1 MFRIAATTAV
11 HQATDASDA
20 ATNFFLLLAAGLFV
34 VVLLRLAHAG
44 DLGNVITT
52 VGSVIGAVVVITVIA
67 LVLFVVLVA
76 LRALLAF

>member
-1 MFRIAATTAV
+1 MFRLATATAV
-11 HQATDASDA
+11 HQAADATDAV
-20 ATNFFLLLAAGLFV
+20 TTFFLLLAAGLFV
-34 VVLLRLAHAG
+34 LVLLRLAHAG

-76 LRALLAF
+76 IQALLAF